1 MGALCSHSR
10 ALPRLCTRSLVPEC
24 VSPCG
29 THARDCP
36 TSPPGGVLAPWPLK
50 AERLP
55 RQTQSLGGHSHGS
68 HVTPWAMPRSAPHC
82 GSSPPPAGATA
93 AFQLGDGDRVVGPT
107 GARGMGA
114 MVEQNGGCS
123 FGSSR
128 GDKSHSKRRRLSTR
142 GHVGT
147 PRTGEQNPETV
158 LTELRVGGT
167 RPREKSQSTCG
178 FSAWREN
185 SDTIKLIPA
194 EARANHSIKP
204 AQNLMS
210 DSKTPFIDNDENA
223 LVRNGKVHVKGG
235 TVKRSPGPRKRRE
248 RLPKVVT
255 FLLLCLT
262 QIFTKQKP
270 QRKPRTLCRKNEV
283 FGSQVHRGL
292 DARSMVADG
301 LLTESSPDAA
311 SERGSLGSDG
321 PVLGSGGT
329 PHDTARTARRGGQ
342 RALCSVTPRG
352 RDGSAGRARK
362 TRKQTVRLRVSRSTI
377 SLRPVSTLHCGTLA
391 ACKAVGAATSPA

>member
-1 MGALCSHSR
+1 
-10 ALPRLCTRSLVPEC
+10 
-24 VSPCG
+24 
-29 THARDCP
+29 
-36 TSPPGGVLAPWPLK
+36 
-50 AERLP
+50 
-55 RQTQSLGGHSHGS
+55 
-68 HVTPWAMPRSAPHC
+68 
-82 GSSPPPAGATA
+82 
-93 AFQLGDGDRVVGPT
+93 
-107 GARGMGA
+107 
-114 MVEQNGGCS
+114 MVQRNGRCR

-128 GDKSHSKRRRLSTR
+128 GDRSHSKRRRLSTR

-147 PRTGEQNPETV
+147 PRTGEQSPKTV

-210 DSKTPFIDNDENA
+210 DIKTAFIENA
-223 LVRNGKVHVKGG
+223 LVRNGKVHIKGG
-235 TVKRSPGPRKRRE
+235 TVKRSPGPQKRRE

-301 LLTESSPDAA
+301 LMGCSPSAPQTLLPKEGRSGATDPCWEVAALLTTPHVPHAAGDSVPSAPSRPGAETAPPEEPENQKADRAPPGVTKHHFSASRFHAALQDA
-311 SERGSLGSDG
+311 RCMQGC
-321 PVLGSGGT
+321 GSGHLTRLSTCQRQRGHEDMSLAERL
-329 PHDTARTARRGGQ
+329 PREGKSAVFVCRRQ
-342 RALCSVTPRG
+342 P
-352 RDGSAGRARK
+352 
-362 TRKQTVRLRVSRSTI
+362 
-377 SLRPVSTLHCGTLA
+377 
-391 ACKAVGAATSPA
+391 